1 MKFTFNGKNC
11 AGKKLVAFEKLYLA
25 GTLYAEHEDLKDAE
39 QTVTVPKILTS
50 AYEER
55 TGSHTAGAG
64 SEITVKDL
72 VKYSNLTPGNY
83 TVRGMIMSR
92 KTGKAIQ
99 SGGKKVTAEASF
111 SADKP
116 DGSVL
121 LTFTFDASALGGDT
135 VVAFEELYLEN
146 SLVAEHRELNDLEQ
160 SVSIIRIDTNA
171 HFKGMDSR
179 KAAASSKMTVVD
191 RVTLEGLTV
200 GEKYTVKGR
209 LMDKETGK
217 ELKVDGKTVTAEKT
231 FTAKAVNGYVDM
243 EFTFDGSKLSG
254 KKAVV
259 FEKLFYAGVELTKHE
274 DLTAKN
280 QIVSITK
287 PEEITPTVIPTT
299 TPKVTTPTTTPFATT
314 QSAPVVSN
322 PTATPA
328 TQTVKGT
335 GQTTQN
341 VTTAPVKTGDTAVP
355 VIWASILLVSLLVGL
370 AALRKKY
377 RK

>member
-111 SADKP
+111 SANKP

-121 LTFTFDASALGGDT
+121 LTFTFDALALGGDT

-146 SLVAEHRELNDLEQ
+146 SLVAEHRDLNDAEQ
-160 SVSIIRIDTNA
+160 SVSIVKIDTNA
-171 HFKGMDSR
+171 HFKGTDSR
-179 KAAASSKMTVVD
+179 KAAASAKMTVVD

>member
-1 MKFTFNGKNC
+1 M
-11 AGKKLVAFEKLYLA
+11 
-25 GTLYAEHEDLKDAE
+25 
-39 QTVTVPKILTS
+39 
-50 AYEER
+50 
-55 TGSHTAGAG
+55 
-64 SEITVKDL
+64 
-72 VKYSNLTPGNY
+72 
-83 TVRGMIMSR
+83 
-92 KTGKAIQ
+92 
-99 SGGKKVTAEASF
+99 
-111 SADKP
+111 
-116 DGSVL
+116 
-121 LTFTFDASALGGDT
+121 
-135 VVAFEELYLEN
+135 
-146 SLVAEHRELNDLEQ
+146 
-160 SVSIIRIDTNA
+160 
-171 HFKGMDSR
+171 
-179 KAAASSKMTVVD
+179 
-191 RVTLEGLTV
+191 
-200 GEKYTVKGR
+200 
-209 LMDKETGK
+209 
-217 ELKVDGKTVTAEKT
+217 
-231 FTAKAVNGYVDM
+231 
-243 EFTFDGSKLSG
+243 
-254 KKAVV
+254 
-259 FEKLFYAGVELTKHE
+259 ELTKHE